1 MIHFSDAGSRDQ
13 IIVIRRRFKSFQ
25 PVEQLHPL
33 RKVEELRAL
42 KQIDI
47 KLFEYFHYRAESE
60 REQGVGGFVDEVD
73 ES

>member
-1 MIHFSDAGSRDQ
+1 
-13 IIVIRRRFKSFQ
+13 
-25 PVEQLHPL
+25 
-33 RKVEELRAL
+33 VEELRAL